1 MKNLFTGVTRHFA
14 ATNQMR
20 YKNAYKRR
28 LQDRC
33 IMDDLCNGNP
43 ENIKSFIGKGKGSQ
57 VELYIPGTVKVRET
71 TVDGGIEYQELTD
84 ASETFSVNHEC
95 YWAIKQR
102 PEDKEF
108 MPFDPMSEY
117 FQNATDNVARHI
129 EYAFG
134 ADIVGKVPAFNR
146 GHEAGATYHNFDL
159 GEAMEG
165 KAVVLTKTQR
175 QCDDLKSVQ
184 HRDVCFDFIVKVA
197 NTIRQG
203 EGLSGGH
210 VNMVI
215 PSPVKHH
222 LQTSELKYG
231 GLMGQRNIDLGAGE
245 RGGRTDVKFLG
256 TLDDTIGVIQHD
268 MMFRE
273 SVKTYTDGKGL
284 KHTIYPIFAMMPDA
298 CAYINEML
306 IRDDNM
312 KDVANWDLH
321 YRAKH
326 LYDWP
331 VLFPQMMAVA
341 FVELAEPDYEVPVVG
356 S

>member
-1 MKNLFTGVTRHFA
+1 MAKNLFTGVTRNFA

-57 VELYIPGTVKVRET
+57 VELYIPGTVKVRDT
-71 TVDGGIEYQELTD
+71 TVDGGIVYQQVTD
-84 ASETFSVNHEC
+84 ASETFGVNNEC

-108 MPFDPMSEY
+108 MPWDPMSTY
-117 FQNATDNVARHI
+117 FTNATDEVARHI
-129 EYAFG
+129 ERRFG
-134 ADIVGKVPAFNR
+134 SDIPGKVLPVNK
-146 GHEAGATYHNFDL
+146 GHEAGATYRNFDL
-159 GEAMEG
+159 GECAQDH
-165 KAVVLTKTQR
+165 AVVLYKTQR
-175 QCDDLKSVQ
+175 QCDEAKSVQ
-184 HRDVCFDFIVKVA
+184 HRDVCFDFLIKIA

-210 VNMVI
+210 INMVI

-231 GLMGQRNIDLGAGE
+231 GLMGQRNIDLGVGE

-256 TLDDTIGVIQHD
+256 TLDDSIGIIQHD
-268 MMFRE
+268 MMFHE
-273 SVKTYTDGKGL
+273 QVKTYVKNGV

-312 KDVANWDLH
+312 KDVGNWDLH

-331 VLFPQMMAVA
+331 VLFPQMMAMA
-341 FVELAEPDYEVPVVG
+341 YVELAEPDFVAA
-356 S
+356 